1 MAWFLKVLWYLPMIL
16 KVGKQV
22 WDLVEEYDR
31 MKHASEALK
40 EAKVGD
46 SSKLK
51 ELVGRLV

>member
-1 MAWFLKVLWYLPMIL
+1 MAWFLKAIFYLPMII

-22 WDLVEEYDR
+22 WDLVEEFDR

-46 SSKLK
+46 ASKLK
-51 ELVGRLV
+51 ELVNGLG